1 MDRFLYRR
9 PKTPAAAASS
19 SETHKRARAT
29 GDGGSAGAGAGAG
42 TGAGAAEAGR
52 RRPARAR
59 ATTAKAKGEDE
70 AKPLADVTVPEMGA
84 LTAAQAR
91 AITLV
96 NEGRHVFLTGCAGCG
111 KTRTA
116 LALKA
121 ALTRAGTPFEFTA
134 STGVAAELLGGGTLH
149 SFLCLGIDE
158 DETPAT
164 VVARARRYRRER
176 IKRMRLL
183 LIDEVSML
191 SAETLQLAL
200 HVLRG
205 VRAPAPLPVIVLVGD
220 FLQLPPVKGALA
232 LDSAAWAD
240 LDPAVVCLARSFRQ
254 AGDSAFLDILNEA
267 RVGKLGPGS
276 IDALRSRVGAPI
288 VRPTADAADADA
300 GDADGGT
307 DDVHVD
313 ADADDADADDDADD
327 ADPTV
332 LHSNRAPVEAVN
344 LSRLRTLPGPDVVF
358 PAYVFVGHRDDPN
371 EPWRPLPGSTAV
383 AGRLLVRDLVGLQV
397 TRPVGV
403 SDEDMVFEATKA
415 VGACLTTTPPV
426 LTLRKGAQVMFTAN
440 VGKGIANGT
449 RGTVVGFV
457 DGLPQVRL
465 LASGRKVLAT
475 TLQRSR
481 LPERT
486 QTVTALAA
494 WAPSPS
500 SDKAL
505 SVADTGPVVVCEQV
519 PLRLAWAVT
528 IHKSQGSTLPMVH
541 MNLRLFAEGQGYV
554 ALSRAPSLDAITL
567 EAFDPASFRANV
579 KVVEWYAAHTPLD
592 DDEGAKGTEGV

>member
-9 PKTPAAAASS
+9 PKTSAAAASS
-19 SETHKRARAT
+19 SETHKRARTT
-29 GDGGSAGAGAGAG
+29 GDEGSAAVGAG
-42 TGAGAAEAGR
+42 TGAGAPEACR

-59 ATTAKAKGEDE
+59 ATKAKDEDE
-70 AKPLADVTVPEMGA
+70 DKPLADVTVPEMGA

-158 DETPAT
+158 DEAPAA

-267 RVGKLGPGS
+267 RVGKLGPAS

-288 VRPTADAADADA
+288 VRPTADAADAD
-300 GDADGGT
+300 DADGGA
-307 DDVHVD
+307 DDAAVD
-313 ADADDADADDDADD
+313 ADADEDDEDDADD

-332 LHSNRAPVEAVN
+332 LHSNRAPVEAEN

-358 PAYVFVGHRDDPN
+358 PAYVFVGHRDDPS
-371 EPWRPLPGSTAV
+371 EPWLPLPGSTAV

-592 DDEGAKGTEGV
+592 DGEGAEGTEGTEGV